1 MRWRPRLFRGRLR
14 DQAAVVLVVA
24 VVAVAATT
32 LVGVLA
38 GLLNVAET
46 RAVPEALDRLDP
58 AQVRIESTLWVG
70 GEDVGP
76 VLEDAR
82 AGIAEIT
89 GDVPTTDETWLI
101 GSIHALPKAPDAT
114 QPELTYLASLP
125 HDAATLLTG
134 RWPDR
139 AVDDDGRVEVNVPAV
154 AAEARGW
161 EVGATIDARDWDTTE
176 YRTWVVVGTHE
187 AARPLGAW
195 SRDRLWGRGIQPG
208 FNVPGG
214 AGMFTTTAWGPLV
227 VDPAALAG
235 PEKVD
240 TAYLLTYP
248 QLADASDAAIAELRA
263 EMRDGSETLAAAL
276 GDVGGRL
283 VTDVD
288 DTIDATWRE
297 LVVTRAAVITI
308 GLLLATLAAA
318 VMLLTARLLAERRAV
333 ESELLAA
340 RGASPRQLRSL
351 VVLEALALAGV
362 TWLVSPWL
370 AGLVLDLASRSGLLA
385 DAGYAMDPGV
395 PDGAL
400 LACAAMA
407 GVLAVTLCVPAWHTA
422 GSTTG
427 TAHAGILRVGGD
439 VALLALGGLAMWQL
453 VVYGS
458 PLTGGVDGPRIDPVL
473 VAGPALVT
481 LAAATVALRAV
492 APVARVGERLAGRAR
507 SFVVPLAAWQVARRS
522 SVTTGTVLVVT
533 IAVTAGTFAT
543 GFAATWRTSQVE
555 QVNLALGTD
564 LRADEITDPALTA
577 SAMFAEATAAH
588 DDAHG
593 QPVVNRPISLGP
605 RGNSAGV
612 SARLVAVD
620 ASRPQ
625 DLRGHGAVPWGA
637 VVDELAESQPALDAG
652 TPLPPDSQWLVVEGT
667 VGTLEGT
674 TGKALVGVTVEDER
688 GVLTQLGPRSTLLGA
703 SEPLVYEIPPA
714 GRGTLRVVAVDALV
728 TVEELAPDLVFALER
743 SGGTGVMLAPVE
755 LSITGVRTVA
765 RSEGIRFASEVPDAP
780 STAVAVDVGG
790 WSAGLHQED
799 RIFLAE
805 VESTMST
812 PAGSL
817 DLQSNMEVNPWSS
830 APARLVARAWPAQGS
845 VPVVA
850 SHALHDRLDGTARA
864 LTMSINGVNVHARVV
879 RYVDHVPGAPRGIA
893 ILADHTTLTR
903 AVLESGGPPGMV
915 DAWWVAAP
923 AATSATVAAGL
934 TDVDAVVRTRAGE
947 QDKALTGPISVAVPV
962 ALSLVGFSAAL
973 LVLIGAGSVAA
984 ASVRARRLELA
995 RLQAIG
1001 ASRPGLV
1008 GGLLA
1013 ESTVLV
1019 VVGALSGML
1028 AGYGLAAVV
1037 APLLTMSPDGRTP
1050 APDPW
1055 LVWVWGD
1062 QALQTFAVAAGASAV
1077 VAAVVVA
1084 GVRRTSG
1091 AALRMGDDR

>member
-1 MRWRPRLFRGRLR
+1 MRWGPRLFRGRLR

-46 RAVPEALDRLDP
+46 RAVPEALDRLEP
-58 AQVRIESTLWVG
+58 AQVRIQSTLWVG
-70 GEDVGP
+70 GEDVVP

-101 GSIHALPKAPDAT
+101 GSIHALPKAPGAS

-154 AAEARGW
+154 AAEERGW
-161 EVGATIDARDWDTTE
+161 DVGATIDARDWDATE

-195 SRDRLWGRGIQPG
+195 SRDRLSGRGIEPEY
-208 FNVPGG
+208 NLPGG
-214 AGMFTTTAWGPLV
+214 TGMVTTTAWGPLV

-248 QLADASDAAIAELRA
+248 QLADASDAAVAELRA
-263 EMRDGSETLAAAL
+263 AVRDGGEILAAAL
-276 GDVGGRL
+276 GDVGGRF

-362 TWLVSPWL
+362 TWLVAPWL
-370 AGLVLDLASRSGLLA
+370 AGLVLDLASRSGVLA

-422 GSTTG
+422 GSTAG

-492 APVARVGERLAGRAR
+492 APVARAGERLAGRAR

-522 SVTTGTVLVVT
+522 SVATGTVLVVT
-533 IAVTAGTFAT
+533 IAVAAGTFAT

-564 LRADEITDPALTA
+564 LRADQITDPALTA
-577 SAMFAEATAAH
+577 SAMFAGATAAH

-593 QPVVNRPISLGP
+593 QPVVDRPISLGP

-625 DLRGHGAVPWGA
+625 DLRGHGEVPWGA
-637 VVDELAESQPALDAG
+637 VVDELAESQPSLDAG

-667 VGTLEGT
+667 VDTLEGT

-688 GVLTQLGPRSTLLGA
+688 GVLTQLGPRSTYLGS

-714 GRGTLRVVAVDALV
+714 GTGTLRVVAVDALV
-728 TVEELAPDLVFALER
+728 TVEELPLDLAFELQTG
-743 SGGTGVMLAPVE
+743 SGATLAPVG

-765 RSEGIRFASEVPDAP
+765 RSEGIRWPSEVPDAP

-790 WSAGLHQED
+790 WSANLHQED
-799 RIFLAE
+799 KMVPAQ
-805 VESTMST
+805 VESTMSPT
-812 PAGSL
+812 AGSL
-817 DLQSNMEVNPWSS
+817 DLRAKMTVDAWST
-830 APARLVARAWPAQGS
+830 APGRLLARAWSAPGP

-850 SHALHDRLDGTARA
+850 SHALSDRLDGTSRA
-864 LTMSINGVNVHARVV
+864 LTMSINGVNVHAKVV
-879 RYVDHVPGAPRGIA
+879 RYVDHVPGAPRGIT
-893 ILADHTTLTR
+893 ILADHATLTR
-903 AVLESGGPPGMV
+903 AVLESGGSPGMV

-923 AATSATVAAGL
+923 AATSATVATGL

-962 ALSLVGFSAAL
+962 ALSLVGFSAAI

-1019 VVGALSGML
+1019 VVGALAGVL

-1037 APLLTMSPDGRTP
+1037 APLLTMSADGRTP
-1050 APDPW
+1050 APEPW
-1055 LVWVWGD
+1055 LVWAWGD